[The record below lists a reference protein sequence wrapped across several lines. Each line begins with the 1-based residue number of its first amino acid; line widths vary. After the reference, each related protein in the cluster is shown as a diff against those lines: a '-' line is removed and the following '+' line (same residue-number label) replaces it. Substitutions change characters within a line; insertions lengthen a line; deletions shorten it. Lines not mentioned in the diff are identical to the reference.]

1 MNQVDIQYHKSSIG
15 ELILGS
21 FEGKLC
27 ILDFRYRKMINT
39 INRRI
44 EKSLKAE
51 FIERNNDILNMTREQ
66 LDEYLMGNRKLFEI
80 PLLLCGTD
88 FQKRV
93 WEALMKVPYGT
104 SSTYLQIAK
113 DIGKEKAVRAVASA
127 NGANSIAVIIPCHR
141 VIESNGR
148 LGGYGGGLQ
157 VKKKLLELESRYSRD
172 LFNSPIQD

>member
-15 ELILGS
+15 ELVLGS
-21 FEGKLC
+21 FEDKLC
-27 ILDFRYRKMINT
+27 ILDFRYRKMRST

-44 EKSLKAE
+44 EKRLKAE
-51 FIERNNDILNMTREQ
+51 FIERNNDILDMTRKQ
-66 LDEYLMGNRKLFEI
+66 LDEYLMGNRKSFEI

-113 DIGKEKAVRAVASA
+113 NIGKEKAVRAVASA

-141 VIESNGR
+141 IIESNGK

-157 VKKKLLELESRYSRD
+157 MKKKLLELENCYSRD